1 MQMKEV
7 TKKDLPVVSGGE
19 YHPDGCIPDPF
30 KLGPWP
36 EVGFPPEPMVPG
48 PDDSTTDA

>member
-1 MQMKEV
+1 MKEV

-19 YHPDGCIPDPF
+19 YQPDGCIPDPF

-48 PDDSTTDA
+48 PDDSTIDA